1 MKREEGLQNNIYK
14 KKKIKCKNLLYFKI
28 IFAASLI
35 NKFSLRKDKI

>member
-1 MKREEGLQNNIYK
+1 MKREEGLQNNIY